1 MGSGV
6 NRRFWSDQG
15 SRTSRRLGT
24 KAAMRSNAKATAV
37 FQRRKMKA
45 LRAEAKRRAS
55 EGS

>member
-24 KAAMRSNAKATAV
+24 KAAMRANAKPTAL
-37 FQRRKMKA
+37 FQRRKIKA